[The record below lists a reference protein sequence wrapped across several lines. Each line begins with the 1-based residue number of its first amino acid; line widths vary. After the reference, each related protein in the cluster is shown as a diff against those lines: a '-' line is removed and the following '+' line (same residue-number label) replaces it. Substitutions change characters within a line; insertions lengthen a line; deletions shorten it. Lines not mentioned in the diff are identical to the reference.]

1 MQRVQPA
8 LPPAAPRALPV
19 QRQLSGVGMPF
30 AGAALVAAAAA
41 VVRIDGHPPTPATAG
56 SLGLPPT
63 YPTVPMSGIA
73 GPMEMPMIGLGTWQY
88 NSSVALEAVSTSFAV
103 GYRHVDTA
111 LGYGNQEGV
120 GAALARQNL
129 ARDEYF
135 VTSKIPGGLNAS
147 ATTAALEQSLEQ
159 LRLDYVDL
167 MLLHWPGSGAT
178 SRQEQWL
185 ALEAWAKQGKAR
197 AIGIS
202 HYCRH
207 HLDSILSVAT
217 LPVALN
223 QVQ

>member
-8 LPPAAPRALPV
+8 LPPAAPRALSV

-111 LGYGNQEGV
+111 LVRGRDPNQ
-120 GAALARQNL
+120 
-129 ARDEYF
+129 
-135 VTSKIPGGLNAS
+135 
-147 ATTAALEQSLEQ
+147 
-159 LRLDYVDL
+159 
-167 MLLHWPGSGAT
+167 
-178 SRQEQWL
+178 
-185 ALEAWAKQGKAR
+185 AR
-197 AIGIS
+197 AL
-202 HYCRH
+202 R
-207 HLDSILSVAT
+207 AT
-217 LPVALN
+217 RRNSRAAMR
-223 QVQ
+223 QQA